1 MRELTAEE
9 TDLQAAQV
17 CGSVSQVEGQ
27 VSRKPRHVAAH
38 HGVQVLRKTRTRLPR
53 PACPACPAALLLCC
67 SAALLLCCSAA
78 LLLCCSA
85 AIRTHENLFGSKGWK
100 IERVHFRENGVVKNC
115 CGRTRVREAV
125 ICCRGVSHAIF
136 DTGRAET
143 LRSHGRGFTASASGC
158 FYTHPSCATS
168 RSRRVWR
175 FRFRRRAS

>member
-9 TDLQAAQV
+9 TDLQAAHV
-17 CGSVSQVEGQ
+17 CGSVSRVKGQ

-38 HGVQVLRKTRTRLPR
+38 HGVQVLRKTRTRLFR
-53 PACPACPAALLLCC
+53 PACP
-67 SAALLLCCSAA
+67 AA

-100 IERVHFRENGVVKNC
+100 IERIHFRENGVVKNC

-158 FYTHPSCATS
+158 FYTHPTCATS